1 MGGCCHRL
9 VVSLTRG
16 VPLALT
22 VLATALSI
30 TLVKSWAA
38 CPGQQEHPAPP
49 GNAVWCQPPPCWALL
64 LLLASG
70 ILAWAR
76 CLLLPAFPR
85 VHSPSKREVKEKQAM
100 VFSPLASSRQSLG
113 TGARLPELVI
123 HCAHGVF
130 ISSQCCAVGIQ
141 QKYDTFNWERNGR
154 PQATTATGF
163 IIVAGIQHI
172 DSATI

>member
-1 MGGCCHRL
+1 MGGCCHRP
-9 VVSLTRG
+9 VVSPWHSLCWPRLFPSPWCQTLG
-16 VPLALT
+16 SLPWAAGAACAPWQCSVVPASSRLGAPAPLGIRDSGMGT
-22 VLATALSI
+22 MPPASCIPTGALS
-30 TLVKSWAA
+30 KQK
-38 CPGQQEHPAPP
+38 G
-49 GNAVWCQPPPCWALL
+49 
-64 LLLASG
+64 
-70 ILAWAR
+70 
-76 CLLLPAFPR
+76 
-85 VHSPSKREVKEKQAM
+85 SKRKQAV

-163 IIVAGIQHI
+163 IIVAGTQHI

>member
-1 MGGCCHRL
+1 MGTMPPASCIPTG
-9 VVSLTRG
+9 
-16 VPLALT
+16 
-22 VLATALSI
+22 ALS
-30 TLVKSWAA
+30 KQK
-38 CPGQQEHPAPP
+38 G
-49 GNAVWCQPPPCWALL
+49 
-64 LLLASG
+64 
-70 ILAWAR
+70 
-76 CLLLPAFPR
+76 
-85 VHSPSKREVKEKQAM
+85 SKRKQAV

-163 IIVAGIQHI
+163 IIVAGTQHI